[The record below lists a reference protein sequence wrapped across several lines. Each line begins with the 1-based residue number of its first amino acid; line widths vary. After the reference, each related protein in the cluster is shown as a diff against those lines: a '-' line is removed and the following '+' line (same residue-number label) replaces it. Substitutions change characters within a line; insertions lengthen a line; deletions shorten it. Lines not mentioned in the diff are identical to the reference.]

1 MSDENRLQTEE
12 ELWDV
17 LSEPVVAEGKAKPA
31 PKAKPVPKPRTEG
44 RFARSGTAEFKADEA
59 AAPAPQKEGRKLD
72 GFFFACMAGVA
83 TVSVAATLILGGIF
97 GSEKPASPIKNNTP
111 IETKPGITD
120 EFIAPEVEDPVVEV
134 PDEADPSAQLLEEL
148 AQLRLENAELQAQLA
163 QQKQQVANLQA
174 DLMALKGGDTSI
186 SAPSGG
192 DGEQVD
198 VQAEAYNIFNQIKKA
213 YEDFDRAKLEELI
226 PQMDQ
231 RVNYLS
237 SEDLNEYYL
246 ILEYVEQPSNG

>member
-17 LSEPVVAEGKAKPA
+17 LSEPVVAEAKAKPA
-31 PKAKPVPKPRTEG
+31 PKAKPVPKPKSEG
-44 RFARSGTAEFKADEA
+44 RFARSGAAEFKADEA

-83 TVSVAATLILGGIF
+83 TVSVAATLILGGML
-97 GSEKPASPIKNNTP
+97 GGEKPAAP
-111 IETKPGITD
+111 IETNPGITD

-134 PDEADPSAQLLEEL
+134 PDETDPSAQLLEEL

>member
-1 MSDENRLQTEE
+1 MRDENRLQTEE

-17 LSEPVVAEGKAKPA
+17 LSEPVAAEGKAKPA

-83 TVSVAATLILGGIF
+83 TVSVAATLILGGML
-97 GSEKPASPIKNNTP
+97 GGEKPAAP
-111 IETKPGITD
+111 IETNPGITD
-120 EFIAPEVEDPVVEV
+120 EFIAPAGEGPVVEV
-134 PDEADPSAQLLEEL
+134 PDETDPSAQLLEEL